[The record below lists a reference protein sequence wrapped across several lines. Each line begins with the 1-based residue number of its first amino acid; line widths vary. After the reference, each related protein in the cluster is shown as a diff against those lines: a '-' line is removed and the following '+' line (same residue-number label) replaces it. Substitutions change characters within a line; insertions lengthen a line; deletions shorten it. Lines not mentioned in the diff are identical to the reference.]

1 MLNKKTVY
9 YIGRLL
15 LSGMFAGSV
24 FKNLTGG
31 FKGSV
36 EYVKVLK
43 FPFPFLSTL
52 IATLIKALGA
62 YALITGHMEE
72 IALPLLIGFLIL
84 ITILANNP
92 ITYPDKKWMF
102 MSLLGVIGGLLIV
115 YSEKL

>member
-1 MLNKKTVY
+1 MLSKKTVY

-15 LSGMFAGSV
+15 LSAMFAMSV
-24 FKNLTGG
+24 FKNATGG

-52 IATLIKALGA
+52 IATLIKAFGA
-62 YALITGHMEE
+62 YALITGHLEE
-72 IALPLLIGFLIL
+72 VALPLLIAFLIL